1 MSTQDRDL
9 GYKKIMHEMR
19 ELARYE
25 VKVGIQSDAGADKEG
40 NFIIDRAV
48 ANEFGTSK
56 IPERSFIRSAFD
68 MKRFALRE
76 LINRLTNGVKEQKL
90 SAKLAAEILGQK
102 HEEDIKDRI
111 DEITSPELSPVTIA
125 KKGSSKPLI
134 ESSQMKNSV
143 RFVAVKK

>member
-40 NFIIDRAV
+40 DFIIDRAV
-48 ANEFGTSK
+48 SNEFGTEK
-56 IPERSFIRSAFD
+56 IPERSFMRSAFD
-68 MKRFALRE
+68 MKRFALIE
-76 LINRLTNGVKEQKL
+76 LINRLTNGIKQRKVD
-90 SAKLAAEILGQK
+90 AKRAANILGQT
-102 HEEDIKDRI
+102 HEGDIKNRI
-111 DEITSPELSPVTIA
+111 DEITSPALSPVTIA
-125 KKGSSKPLI
+125 KKGSTKPLI
-134 ESSQMKNSV
+134 DTGQMKQSV